1 MRNAAPPPAAPA
13 QSAGGAADVDDG
25 AQNVERTGTPTPGA
39 SGQGVASGGVKKKK
53 GKKKK

>member
-39 SGQGVASGGVKKKK
+39 SGQGVASGGVKKK